1 MKKII
6 NNSILICSVIALF
19 QAFSLA
25 SYTTAAFI
33 GAIVTRD
40 IERIDTFVT
49 ENIIYVLLILII
61 ALVAKSFRVLKKYAY
76 TPFLLIQ
83 LFGLI
88 IAWPL
93 MQGEMLSIKIFG
105 FLLGLVSIVGIIL
118 ALIPLNRKKFI

>member
-33 GAIVTRD
+33 GAIVTGD
-40 IERIDTFVT
+40 IERIDTFDT
-49 ENIIYVLLILII
+49 ENVIYVLLILVI

-93 MQGEMLSIKIFG
+93 IQGEMLSIKIFG
-105 FLLGLVSIVGIIL
+105 FLLGLISVVGIIL